1 MPITRM
7 TTRTPPGRNRNVLL
21 ARRRIRQRRTV
32 TSRVLPVRTVRTHTA
47 DTLLPLRTGH
57 IRTGINLLAPAR
69 TVGDL
74 PRRTTTCFT
83 LRTVRTLTAHALL
96 PSRTGHIRTGIGVF
110 ASARTVRHL
119 STRTRTLRPRRTRI
133 TFGIVL
139 ARVNTLTPG
148 TADSVVRAHHSNTS
162 ARTVGQLTAGA
173 GALGVCCA
181 IIAVRGNRSGIGTL
195 LARATV

>member
-1 MPITRM
+1 M

-162 ARTVGQLTAGA
+162 ARTVGQLSAGTR
-173 GALGVCCA
+173 ALRIHA
-181 IIAVRGNRSGIGTL
+181 AVLARRRSRSGIDALFPRT
-195 LARATV
+195 AV

>member
-1 MPITRM
+1 M

-47 DTLLPLRTGH
+47 DTLLPSRTGQ

-173 GALGVCCA
+173 GALGVCWA
-181 IIAVRGNRSGIGTL
+181 IRAVRRGCPGIGTL
-195 LARATV
+195 LSRATV

>member
-1 MPITRM
+1 M

-173 GALGVCCA
+173 GALGVCWA
-181 IIAVRGNRSGIGTL
+181 IRAVRRGCPGIGTL
-195 LARATV
+195 LSRATV